1 MRLCRLTFG
10 AHDALGAQILRLRRL
25 FLRRLQ
31 RSRSTSTR
39 RWNAL
44 SSTRWESMR
53 LCRLTLL
60 SPDSP
65 RANFHLA
72 PSAAGFSHRLRRS
85 RSTSMRASE
94 WIDNPRPLFRFRA
107 QTGSHRI
114 PPDVIQLHR
123 ELLAALVIPQTVI
136 EISLLPDDA
145 IGSRMKTFP
154 ISDDFAH
161 RFIARER

>member
-39 RWNAL
+39 
-44 SSTRWESMR
+44 
-53 LCRLTLL
+53 
-60 SPDSP
+60 
-65 RANFHLA
+65 
-72 PSAAGFSHRLRRS
+72 
-85 RSTSMRASE
+85 ASE

-114 PPDVIQLHR
+114 LPDIIQLHR
-123 ELLAALVIPQTVI
+123 ELLAALVSPQTVI